1 MKKTSYYRHESG
13 KREKKQARPKMVNPA
28 KWGDGG
34 CSSDIS
40 SSHYFC
46 QSKVSSML
54 YQGSGG
60 GGGGRNIIF
69 YEEEMSIRL
78 YVMNWANKVNKC
90 S

>member
-13 KREKKQARPKMVNPA
+13 KREKKQARPKMVNLA

-60 GGGGRNIIF
+60 GGGGAKHNF
-69 YEEEMSIRL
+69 L
-78 YVMNWANKVNKC
+78 WGGNVN
-90 S
+90 